1 LVSQEDACRN
11 SGIAAIVS
19 SEYSGEPRAH
29 RALPSL
35 TARLVLSLDGAFE
48 LTYGDQVVKRQA
60 VVAGLMRPDLPAP
73 ALLLRPHQRS
83 VYVDLSPRAAQ
94 RLLSV
99 PLRFIDAGG
108 VDAADVLPWMGS
120 LADELAERKTHT
132 ERECVMR
139 DRLLQRLADSAEPR
153 STDTWAA
160 LELLRRS
167 GGCLSA
173 VELARR
179 MRLSTRQLRHVMN
192 RDAGVGPKFAGRVAR
207 FAAGIRRAS
216 IGASSWS
223 MVAADVGFYDQS
235 HLVGEFQTL
244 MGTTPTQWL
253 AEERRNLQ
261 GWRHIGS

>member
-1 LVSQEDACRN
+1 
-11 SGIAAIVS
+11 
-19 SEYSGEPRAH
+19 
-29 RALPSL
+29 
-35 TARLVLSLDGAFE
+35 
-48 LTYGDQVVKRQA
+48 
-60 VVAGLMRPDLPAP
+60 
-73 ALLLRPHQRS
+73 
-83 VYVDLSPRAAQ
+83 
-94 RLLSV
+94 
-99 PLRFIDAGG
+99 
-108 VDAADVLPWMGS
+108 
-120 LADELAERKTHT
+120 
-132 ERECVMR
+132 MR

-160 LELLRRS
+160 LEMLRRS
-167 GGCLSA
+167 GGGLSA

-179 MRLSTRQLRHVMN
+179 MHISTRQLRHVMN

-216 IGASSWS
+216 IGVSSWS

-235 HLVGEFQTL
+235 HLVGEFQAL